1 MRLLRPLAILA
12 LVATANWAKA
22 AEYQPQ
28 EGDVLFQSTSHNPLT
43 DTIEDA
49 TESTYSH
56 CGLAHKAG
64 EGWVVVEAIGPV
76 KETPMPEWI
85 ARGRDER
92 VAVFRLKEA
101 YRAKIP
107 AFVKA
112 AQSYE
117 GLPYDIHY
125 EFDDRAIY
133 CSELIF
139 KAFRT
144 ATGEELGKVQT
155 LGDLKIE
162 GHEDFIKSLEGGNI
176 PRERKM
182 ITPRSLSEASQL
194 EKVYEVK

>member
-1 MRLLRPLAILA
+1 MRPLSLLATLA
-12 LVATANWAKA
+12 LAATASWAQA

-28 EGDVLFQSTSHNPLT
+28 EGDVLFQSTPHNALT

-49 TESTYSH
+49 TASPYSH
-56 CGLAHKAG
+56 CGLVHKASD
-64 EGWVVVEAIGPV
+64 GWVVIEAIGPV
-76 KETPMPEWI
+76 KETPMREWI
-85 ARGRDER
+85 ARGRGER
-92 VAVFRLKEA
+92 IAVFRLKEA
-101 YRAKIP
+101 YLDKIP

-133 CSELIF
+133 CSELVF
-139 KAFRT
+139 KAFHT
-144 ATGEELGKVQT
+144 ATGEEMGKVQT
-155 LGDLKIE
+155 LGELKIE
-162 GHEDFIKSLEGGNI
+162 GHEDFIKSLEGGTI
-176 PRERKM
+176 PRDRKM

>member
-1 MRLLRPLAILA
+1 MA
-12 LVATANWAKA
+12 
-22 AEYQPQ
+22 
-28 EGDVLFQSTSHNPLT
+28 
-43 DTIEDA
+43 
-49 TESTYSH
+49 
-56 CGLAHKAG
+56 
-64 EGWVVVEAIGPV
+64 
-76 KETPMPEWI
+76 EWI
-85 ARGRDER
+85 ARGRGER
-92 VAVFRLKEA
+92 IAAFRLKEA
-101 YRAKIP
+101 YRSKIP

-144 ATGEELGKVQT
+144 AAGEEMGKVQT
-155 LGDLKIE
+155 LGELKIE

-176 PRERKM
+176 PRDRKM